1 MTWQNIIKNDFG
13 GGRYENK
20 KMEYPHQLH
29 NYTSM
34 FASDMDDYMKI
45 LKQFMDSKETL
56 VWSSQLGAVPRS
68 KKFDRVAKEIYTV
81 LDKID
86 LYAYTDELQD
96 ELDSEE
102 VVREGRR

>member
-1 MTWQNIIKNDFG
+1 MSWQDIIKNDFG

-20 KMEYPHQLH
+20 KIEYPHQLY

-34 FASDMDDYMKI
+34 LASDMDDYMKI
-45 LKQFMDSKETL
+45 LKQFMDSKETF
-56 VWSSQLGAVPRS
+56 PRT
-68 KKFDRVAKEIYTV
+68 KTFDRVAKEIYTA

-102 VVREGRR
+102 SVREGRR

>member
-1 MTWQNIIKNDFG
+1 MSWKDIVKNDFG

-56 VWSSQLGAVPRS
+56 PRS
-68 KKFDRVAKEIYTV
+68 KQFDRVAKEIYTV

-102 VVREGRR
+102 IVREGRM